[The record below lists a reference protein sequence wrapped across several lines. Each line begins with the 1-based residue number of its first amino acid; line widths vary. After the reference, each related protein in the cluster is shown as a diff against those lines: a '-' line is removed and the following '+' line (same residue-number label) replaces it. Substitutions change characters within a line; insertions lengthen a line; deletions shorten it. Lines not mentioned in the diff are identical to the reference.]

1 MAGEKTEKATPK
13 KRRDARK
20 EGNVFK
26 SVEINN
32 SITII
37 AAVLGFTVLWKSM
50 LEGIKELFVF
60 MISKGYQTYGLV
72 NDKTF
77 SRLLILCG
85 KTITKVCGPLVILIM
100 ISGIAANYAQV
111 GFLFVPK
118 SIKPKAERI
127 SMLSGFKRIFSMKTL
142 KDLIKSLLK
151 ISAVCVI
158 AYSIFK
164 PLIEETPS
172 VMLLDLDNSIEY
184 GVSKSLNIAFK
195 ILLAMVTISIIDY
208 IFQFFE
214 HEKKLKMSK
223 QEIKDEYKTTE
234 GNPEIK
240 SRIKDTQRQFA
251 MSRMMQQIPN
261 ADVVITNPT
270 HYAVAIKYDR
280 IKDNAPIVV
289 AKGADLIAQK
299 IKEIAR
305 ENKIE
310 IVESKELARSLFK
323 TTEIGQ
329 EIPYELFNAVAEI
342 LAYIYTM
349 KEKKK
354 Y

>member
-37 AAVLGFTVLWKSM
+37 AAVLGFTILWRNM
-50 LEGIKELFVF
+50 LEGLKELFVF
-60 MISKGYQTYGLV
+60 IVSKGYETYGLISEG
-72 NDKTF
+72 TF
-77 SRLLILCG
+77 SKLLLLAG
-85 KTITKVCGPLVILIM
+85 KTILTVCGPFVLLIM
-100 ISGIAANYAQV
+100 VSGICANYAQV

-118 SIKPKAERI
+118 SIKPKADRI

-151 ISAVCVI
+151 ICAVCLI
-158 AYSIFK
+158 AYSLIK
-164 PLIEETPS
+164 PLFIKTPS
-172 VMLLDLDNSIEY
+172 VMFLDLDNSIEF
-184 GVSKSLNIAFK
+184 GVKTSINIAYK
-195 ILLAMVTISIIDY
+195 VLLALVSVSIIDY
-208 IFQFFE
+208 IFQYFE

-223 QEIKDEYKTTE
+223 QEVKDEYKTTE

-270 HYAVAIKYDR
+270 HYAIALKYDR
-280 IKDNAPIVV
+280 KKDNAPIVV
-289 AKGADLIAQK
+289 AKGADKIAQK
-299 IKEIAR
+299 IKEIAK

-310 IVESKELARSLFK
+310 IVESKELAQSLFK
-323 TTEIGQ
+323 STEIGEQ
-329 EIPYELFNAVAEI
+329 IPFELFNAVAEI
-342 LAYIYTM
+342 LAYIYTL
-349 KEKKK
+349 KNKKK